1 MLNRSRKLVRTALL
15 GGGTR
20 RSLGIVLAAVAL
32 TVLGCTSDS
41 IVAPDA
47 AQVEALSTADGTA
60 AAAKGQVPSAAAAAP
75 LSARDSWNNWHVHDL
90 PPGVEVYT
98 EENGLTHRGFA
109 VFPRIFDDY
118 ATTPSL
124 HAYCPDGVDKGL
136 LGGGGGSKKASG
148 TCQNEDTLIHLKNQA
163 NGAPGPAGWTFLS
176 AGPSFTVYYLLTP
189 R

>member
-1 MLNRSRKLVRTALL
+1 MRTRIPLTTRTWSIPALAL
-15 GGGTR
+15 ALFTFAACTEDGVGPEPPVTVTVATPGEDVDAGGY
-20 RSLGIVLAAVAL
+20 
-32 TVLGCTSDS
+32 TV
-41 IVAPDA
+41 
-47 AQVEALSTADGTA
+47 
-60 AAAKGQVPSAAAAAP
+60 
-75 LSARDSWNNWHVHDL
+75 SARGSWNNWHVHDL
-90 PPGVEVYT
+90 PPGEEVYT

-136 LGGGGGSKKASG
+136 LGGGGGSKPAAG

-163 NGAPGPAGWTFLS
+163 NGAPGPAGWSFLS
-176 AGPSFTVYYLLTP
+176 AGLSHTVYYRLTP

>member
-1 MLNRSRKLVRTALL
+1 MKNDNPNNSH
-15 GGGTR
+15 
-20 RSLGIVLAAVAL
+20 SLGSVAIALALVAVLTA
-32 TVLGCTSDS
+32 GCTGDGL
-41 IVAPDA
+41 VAPDA

-60 AAAKGQVPSAAAAAP
+60 AAAKVQV
-75 LSARDSWNNWHVHDL
+75 SARGSWNNWHVHDL
-90 PPGVEVYT
+90 PPGAEVYT

-109 VFPRIFDDY
+109 IFLRIFDDY

-136 LGGGGGSKKASG
+136 LGGGGGSKQASG

-163 NGAPGPAGWTFLS
+163 NDAPGPAGWTFLS
-176 AGPSFTVYYLLTP
+176 AGPRFAVYYRLTP

>member
-1 MLNRSRKLVRTALL
+1 MKKNNPNNRY
-15 GGGTR
+15 
-20 RSLGIVLAAVAL
+20 SLGSVAIALALVAVLTA
-32 TVLGCTSDS
+32 GCTGDGL
-41 IVAPDA
+41 VAPDA

-60 AAAKGQVPSAAAAAP
+60 AVAKRG
-75 LSARDSWNNWHVHDL
+75 SWNNWHVHDL
-90 PPGVEVYT
+90 PPGAEVYT

-109 VFPRIFDDY
+109 VFPQIFDDY

-136 LGGGGGSKKASG
+136 LGGGGGSKIASG

-163 NGAPGPAGWTFLS
+163 NDAPGPEGWIQLPP
-176 AGPSFTVYYLLTP
+176 GPSFTVYYRLTP